1 LRHSHSQDFALILD
15 SLRRYKLIRLDHP
28 RKLIGCLPWNRREY
42 QLDGRHRWP
51 LVGWHPGTKEGFFSD
66 LTMRDRI
73 PRMMSIF
80 PHASNPSTG
89 PIKSLDRLVDELR
102 ADALTPQ
109 IHRAYFMS
117 PLYRERMRKLKIGGM
132 DIRILFVAFAI
143 LGIILALLYFSGYLG
158 G

>member
-1 LRHSHSQDFALILD
+1 
-15 SLRRYKLIRLDHP
+15 
-28 RKLIGCLPWNRREY
+28 
-42 QLDGRHRWP
+42 
-51 LVGWHPGTKEGFFSD
+51 
-66 LTMRDRI
+66 
-73 PRMMSIF
+73 MSIF